1 MVSTM
6 GLLEEA
12 IREHLDLKRRAGAD
26 PGEVARQEQD
36 AFSAAYE
43 EGGVYAAAPSAFY
56 DAESEPVAAPAAE
69 VPFEAAAPEADYT
82 GAPYAQDSYIEPE
95 HRAAPRGPI
104 AADRISLASQE
115 TAEIDMSA
123 LLSEDYPEF
132 AAAARRP
139 GRPAPAADEIGWQ
152 EPVPAAGAVRAERAE
167 EQIPGQE
174 SLTFE

>member
-1 MVSTM
+1 M

-12 IREHLDLKRRAGAD
+12 IREHLDLRRRAGAD

-43 EGGVYAAAPSAFY
+43 EGGAYEAAPSTFY
-56 DAESEPVAAPAAE
+56 DAESEPVAGPAE
-69 VPFEAAAPEADYT
+69 VSFEAAAPEADYA
-82 GAPYAQDSYIEPE
+82 GVPYAQDAYAEPQ
-95 HRAAPRGPI
+95 HGADPGGPI

-139 GRPAPAADEIGWQ
+139 GRPAPAEEEIGWQ
-152 EPVPAAGAVRAERAE
+152 EPVPAAGAGAVRAQRAG